1 MEYTPLAD
9 PFDIRFTKDGIEYKG
24 KVTYAKS
31 KNSCTNF
38 FNVVVEW
45 PTGIE
50 PICLKEKAVHQ
61 GDSDMMIWMDD
72 QGRESVFYDLIGR
85 EIASE
90 IKQQL
95 GVVLL
100 DTPLTDNRQ
109 SENY

>member
-9 PFDIRFTKDGIEYKG
+9 PFNIQFRKDGIEYKA

-31 KNSCTNF
+31 KNSCANF

-50 PICLKEKAVHQ
+50 PICLKEKAAHH
-61 GDSDMMIWMDD
+61 GNNDTMIWMDE
-72 QGRESVFYDLIGR
+72 QGRESVFYDLIGN
-85 EIASE
+85 EIASQM
-90 IKQQL
+90 KQQL

-100 DTPLTDNRQ
+100 DSSVADKQQ
-109 SENY
+109 SENF